1 MFNIIIIILQKFL
14 FFFCCLFSC
23 VLCCAVLC
31 CVVLCCVV
39 LCCVVLCCVVL
50 CCVVL
55 CCVVC
60 VFADAPFQK
69 WAVFKMHRN
78 SKMSSF
84 NQDATT
90 FKNEQFQ
97 DATELFPRGFSRCN
111 KSENEQLQKPLFCT
125 LFVVGWLV
133 VGGVLFLSKYIQPLP
148 KWRRRTTREE
158 GGECSPTQK
167 GRERQSEVVLH
178 CRVVL
183 LGLLLLSVVLPS
195 SLLWVVLLPS
205 LLWGI
210 TFLFFFWI
218 CFLILC
224 VSTHKML
231 NHHRKGGARKQHLP
245 KEEVGDTTLKEG
257 DL

>member
-1 MFNIIIIILQKFL
+1 MKLKLENFKLSKSLARQISNSETLAAACSISLLLFFKNFC

-23 VLCCAVLC
+23 VLCCAVLCCAVLC

-195 SLLWVVLLPS
+195 SSCEWCCCLPS
-205 LLWGI
+205 FEGLP
-210 TFLFFFWI
+210 FCFFFEYV
-218 CFLILC
+218 F
-224 VSTHKML
+224 
-231 NHHRKGGARKQHLP
+231 
-245 KEEVGDTTLKEG
+245 
-257 DL
+257 